1 MTQDIALGTQFIRS
15 RGKQKNNRVETVVDI
30 LKTYN
35 NAGELVRTRYAASHD
50 FLGQTIIDTDIVST
64 TILKGAL

>member
-1 MTQDIALGTQFIRS
+1 MAQDIALGTQFIRS
-15 RGKQKNNRVETVVDI
+15 RGKHNNNQVETVVDI

-35 NAGELVRTRYAASHD
+35 TAGELVRTRYAASHD
-50 FLGQTIIDTDIVST
+50 FLGQTVIDTDIVST